1 MIPREA
7 SYRTAPL
14 GHAHPNAPEITF
26 YNKQLTLPRQSD
38 LLYWLLAIIF
48 GAACGYVHI
57 RIQDSSL
64 SVLMV
69 TGFTMLLAYN
79 RPERVWRWAVVMG
92 LSMPFAGLVALLT
105 RERPSRGMIA
115 GTFAGLAFSI
125 VAAVG
130 GRVLHRSKSI
140 LFPKNVD
147 SKRWTVD
154 GKDSN
159 ENTSLRH

>member
-1 MIPREA
+1 MKSRIAPRGDRA
-7 SYRTAPL
+7 
-14 GHAHPNAPEITF
+14 I
-26 YNKQLTLPRQSD
+26 YNGSLSSPRQFD
-38 LLYWLLAIIF
+38 ALYWLLAIIF

-69 TGFTMLLAYN
+69 TGFTMFLAYN
-79 RPERVWRWAVVMG
+79 RSERVWRWALIMG
-92 LSMPFAGLVALLT
+92 LSMPVAGLIALLS

-130 GRVLHRSKSI
+130 GTVLHRGREI
-140 LFPKNVD
+140 LFPK
-147 SKRWTVD
+147 KVD
-154 GKDSN
+154 G
-159 ENTSLRH
+159 EQFAAHGAQTSDVGQHQDAASAR